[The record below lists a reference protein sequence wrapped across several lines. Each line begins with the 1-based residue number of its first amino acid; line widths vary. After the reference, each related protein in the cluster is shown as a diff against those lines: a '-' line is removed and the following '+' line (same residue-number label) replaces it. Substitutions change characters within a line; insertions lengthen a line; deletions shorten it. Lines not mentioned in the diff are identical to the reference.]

1 MPKGLGICWGQCQV
15 YGPHLC
21 LLRLQSVGCGPRD
34 VRAPVSYPTFA
45 EWGQQAASF
54 HQTSV
59 FQSVKCINISI
70 SRGAVAQGPQGL
82 PVCSQGRQ
90 PTGGGGPREE
100 PSRVLG
106 VRPVAVC
113 PEVCLDCPEPRL
125 LSGKQENTPLQRP
138 FRCPEAPRGAK
149 LRDCQGGVFPGTP
162 RLHSREGLRPF
173 PTPKPGEPRAPP
185 LSPRTLQTSG
195 GEFCRIPLPERWPGP
210 PSLGELLV
218 YLGTWAGSCLLS
230 CPGLPSAGP
239 HPVSLEQGLSSLTSG
254 SLFLHRGP

>member
-1 MPKGLGICWGQCQV
+1 MFSGASADGRGGSPGRAVTGTGREAC
-15 YGPHLC
+15 
-21 LLRLQSVGCGPRD
+21 GC
-34 VRAPVSYPTFA
+34 VS
-45 EWGQQAASF
+45 
-54 HQTSV
+54 
-59 FQSVKCINISI
+59 
-70 SRGAVAQGPQGL
+70 
-82 PVCSQGRQ
+82 
-90 PTGGGGPREE
+90 
-100 PSRVLG
+100 
-106 VRPVAVC
+106 
-113 PEVCLDCPEPRL
+113 EVCLDCPEPRL

-149 LRDCQGGVFPGTP
+149 LRDCQGGVFSGTP